1 MEILAVK
8 NLSFSYPDAASPA
21 LENISFSVSEGEF
34 IVLCGESGCGK
45 TTLLRLLKREFAP
58 AGKISGEISLF
69 NKPQSELDERAS
81 ASEIGYVM
89 QNPETQ
95 IVTDKVWH
103 ELAFGMEGLGFESE
117 KIRLRAGEMAGYFG
131 IDSWFRADTASLSGG
146 QKQLLSLASVM
157 ALSPRLLLLDE
168 PTAQLDPVSASNFIS
183 DIYRLNRDLGVTVI
197 IAEHRLEELL
207 PIADRAAVMECSRL
221 IAFDSPRA
229 VCNALGSRPISA
241 GFPAASRISAAL
253 ADNEKSPLTVREGRR
268 FLSSLDIRRGASVP
282 ADKPSDGESE
292 NAVEM
297 KNVWFRYE
305 RNTPDILRG
314 LNLSLKRGEIF
325 SLLGGN
331 GAGKTTVLKVL
342 SGIEKPYRGKIKLLG
357 KNIKDYRGNELHF
370 HNVALLPQNVRDV
383 FLRDT
388 VESDLRDMCRVL
400 GYSAVQAD
408 EKMSAVSEKLGI
420 SRLFGKHPYDLSGGE
435 AQKCALAKILLSE
448 PKILLLDEP
457 TKGID
462 AHAKLIL
469 RDILFS
475 LKREGVT
482 VIAVTHDTEF
492 AAIASDKCALFFD
505 GEVISPS
512 SPRNF
517 FSGNDFYTT
526 AASRISRGIFEN
538 TVTVDDVVLL
548 AKGEVHS

>member
-1 MEILAVK
+1 MEILTVK
-8 NLSFSYPDAASPA
+8 NLNFSYPDAASPA

-45 TTLLRLLKREFAP
+45 TTLLRLLKRELAP
-58 AGKISGEISLF
+58 AGEISGEISLF
-69 NKPQSELDERAS
+69 GKPQSELDERAS
-81 ASEIGYVM
+81 AAEIGYVM
-89 QNPETQ
+89 QNPEMQ

-131 IDSWFRADTASLSGG
+131 MDSWFRADTASLSGG

-253 ADNEKSPLTVREGRR
+253 ADSGKSPLTVREGRR
-268 FLSSLDIRRGASVP
+268 FLASLDIRSGASLP
-282 ADKPSDGESE
+282 NREDADGE
-292 NAVEM
+292 NAIEM
-297 KNVWFRYE
+297 KNIWFRYE
-305 RNTPDILRG
+305 RNAPDILRG
-314 LNLSLKRGEIF
+314 LNLSVKRGEIF

-435 AQKCALAKILLSE
+435 AQKCALAKVLLSK

-548 AKGEVHS
+548 AKGEAHS

>member
-1 MEILAVK
+1 M
-8 NLSFSYPDAASPA
+8 
-21 LENISFSVSEGEF
+21 
-34 IVLCGESGCGK
+34 LCGESGCGK
-45 TTLLRLLKREFAP
+45 TTLLRLLKRELAP
-58 AGKISGEISLF
+58 AGEISGEISLF
-69 NKPQSELDERAS
+69 GKPQSELDERAS
-81 ASEIGYVM
+81 AAEIGYVM
-89 QNPETQ
+89 QNPEMQ

-131 IDSWFRADTASLSGG
+131 MDSWFRADTASLSGG

-253 ADNEKSPLTVREGRR
+253 ADSGKSPLTVREGRR
-268 FLSSLDIRRGASVP
+268 FLASLDIRSGASLP
-282 ADKPSDGESE
+282 NREDADGE
-292 NAVEM
+292 NAIEM
-297 KNVWFRYE
+297 KNIWFRYE
-305 RNTPDILRG
+305 RNAPDILRG
-314 LNLSLKRGEIF
+314 LNLSVKRGEIF

-331 GAGKTTVLKVL
+331 GAGKTTALKVL

-357 KNIKDYRGNELHF
+357 KNIKEYRGNELHF
-370 HNVALLPQNVRDV
+370 HNVALLPQNVHDV

-408 EKMSAVSEKLGI
+408 EKISAVSEKLGI

-462 AHAKLIL
+462 AHAKLTL
-469 RDILFS
+469 RDILAS
-475 LKREGVT
+475 LKSEGVT
-482 VIAVTHDTEF
+482 VVIVTHDTEF
-492 AAIASDKCALFFD
+492 AAAASDRCALFFD

-512 SPRNF
+512 SPRKF

-548 AKGEVHS
+548 AKGEAHS

>member
-21 LENISFSVSEGEF
+21 LENISFSVREGEF

-45 TTLLRLLKREFAP
+45 TTLLRLLKRELAP
-58 AGKISGEISLF
+58 AGEISGEISLF
-69 NKPQSELDERAS
+69 GKPQSEIDERAS
-81 ASEIGYVM
+81 AAEIGYVM
-89 QNPETQ
+89 QNPEMQ

-168 PTAQLDPVSASNFIS
+168 PTAQLDPVAASDFIS

-207 PIADRAAVMECSRL
+207 PIADRTAVMEGGRIVS
-221 IAFDSPRA
+221 FDSPRA

-253 ADNEKSPLTVREGRR
+253 ADSGKSPLTVREGRR
-268 FLSSLDIRRGASVP
+268 FLASLDIRRGASLP
-282 ADKPSDGESE
+282 DCEDADGE
-292 NAVEM
+292 NAIEM
-297 KNVWFRYE
+297 KNTWFRYE
-305 RNTPDILRG
+305 RNAPDILRG
-314 LNLSLKRGEIF
+314 LNLSVKRGEIF

-331 GAGKTTVLKVL
+331 GAGKTTALKVL
-342 SGIEKPYRGKIKLLG
+342 CGIEKPYRGKIKLLG
-357 KNIKDYRGNELHF
+357 KNIKEYRGNELHF
-370 HNVALLPQNVRDV
+370 HNVALLPQNEHDV

-408 EKMSAVSEKLGI
+408 EKISAVSEKLGI

-457 TKGID
+457 TKGIA
-462 AHAKLIL
+462 AHAKLTL
-469 RDILFS
+469 RDILAS
-475 LKREGVT
+475 LKSEGVT
-482 VIAVTHDTEF
+482 VVIVTHDTEF
-492 AAIASDKCALFFD
+492 AAAASDRCALFFD

-512 SPRNF
+512 SPRKF

-548 AKGEVHS
+548 AKGEAHS

>member
-21 LENISFSVSEGEF
+21 LENISFSVREGEF

-45 TTLLRLLKREFAP
+45 TTLLRLLKRELAP

-69 NKPQSELDERAS
+69 GKPQSEIDERAS

-89 QNPETQ
+89 QNPEMQ

-131 IDSWFRADTASLSGG
+131 MDSWFRADTTSLSGG

-168 PTAQLDPVSASNFIS
+168 PTAQLDPVAASDFIS

-207 PIADRAAVMECSRL
+207 PIADRAAVMEDGRIVS
-221 IAFDSPRA
+221 FDSPRA

-383 FLRDT
+383 FLRDK
-388 VESDLRDMCRVL
+388 VEGDLRDMCRVL
-400 GYSAVQAD
+400 GYSAAQTE
-408 EKMSAVSEKLGI
+408 EKVRTVSERLGI
-420 SRLFGKHPYDLSGGE
+420 SRLFDKHPYDLSGGE

-548 AKGEVHS
+548 AKGEAHS

>member
-21 LENISFSVSEGEF
+21 LGNISFSVREGEF

-45 TTLLRLLKREFAP
+45 TTLLRLLKRELAP

-69 NKPQSELDERAS
+69 GKPQSEIDERAS
-81 ASEIGYVM
+81 AAEIGYVM
-89 QNPETQ
+89 QNPEMQ

-168 PTAQLDPVSASNFIS
+168 PTAQLDPVAASNFIS

-207 PIADRAAVMECSRL
+207 SIADRAAVMEDGRIVS
-221 IAFDSPRA
+221 FDSPRA

-253 ADNEKSPLTVREGRR
+253 ADSGKSPLTVREGRR
-268 FLSSLDIRRGASVP
+268 FLSSLDIRRGASLP
-282 ADKPSDGESE
+282 DREDADGE
-292 NAVEM
+292 NAIEM
-297 KNVWFRYE
+297 KNTWFRYE
-305 RNTPDILRG
+305 RNAPDILRG
-314 LNLSLKRGEIF
+314 LNLSVKRGEIF

-357 KNIKDYRGNELHF
+357 KNIKEYRGNELHF
-370 HNVALLPQNVRDV
+370 HNVALLPQNVHDV

-400 GYSAVQAD
+400 GYSAVQTE
-408 EKMSAVSEKLGI
+408 EKVRTVSERLGI
-420 SRLFGKHPYDLSGGE
+420 SRLFDKHPYDLSGGE

-492 AAIASDKCALFFD
+492 AAAASDKCALFFD

-548 AKGEVHS
+548 AKGEHS

>member
-1 MEILAVK
+1 METLTVK
-8 NLSFSYPDAASPA
+8 NLNFSYPDAASPA
-21 LENISFSVSEGEF
+21 LENISFSVRDGEF

-45 TTLLRLLKREFAP
+45 TTLLRLLKRELAP
-58 AGKISGEISLF
+58 AGEISGEISLF
-69 NKPQSELDERAS
+69 GKPQSELDERAS

-89 QNPETQ
+89 QNPEAQ

-103 ELAFGMEGLGFESE
+103 ELSFGMEGLGFESE

-207 PIADRAAVMECSRL
+207 PIADRAAVMDSGRL
-221 IAFDSPRA
+221 IAFDSPRNI
-229 VCNALGSRPISA
+229 CKALGRHPISA
-241 GFPAASRISAAL
+241 GFPAAARISAAL
-253 ADNEKSPLTVREGRR
+253 GAGESPLTVREGRR
-268 FLSSLDIRRGASVP
+268 FLASLDIRRGASVP

-357 KNIKDYRGNELHF
+357 KNIKEYRGNELHF
-370 HNVALLPQNVRDV
+370 HNVALLPQNVHDV

-408 EKMSAVSEKLGI
+408 EKISAVSEKLGI

-462 AHAKLIL
+462 AHAKLTL
-469 RDILFS
+469 RDILAS

-538 TVTVDDVVLL
+538 AVTADDVILL
-548 AKGEVHS
+548 AKGEHS

>member
-45 TTLLRLLKREFAP
+45 TTLLRLLKRELAP

-69 NKPQSELDERAS
+69 DKPQSELDERAS

-168 PTAQLDPVSASNFIS
+168 PTAQLDPVAASDFIS

-207 PIADRAAVMECSRL
+207 PIADRAAVMEDGRIVS
-221 IAFDSPRA
+221 FDSPRA

-253 ADNEKSPLTVREGRR
+253 AVSGKSPLTVREGRR

-435 AQKCALAKILLSE
+435 AQKCALAKVLLSG

-548 AKGEVHS
+548 AKGEAPS

>member
-45 TTLLRLLKREFAP
+45 TTLLRLLKRELAP

-69 NKPQSELDERAS
+69 DKPQSELDERAS

-168 PTAQLDPVSASNFIS
+168 PTAQLDPVAASDFIS

-207 PIADRAAVMECSRL
+207 PIADRAAVMEDGRIVS
-221 IAFDSPRA
+221 FDSPRA

-253 ADNEKSPLTVREGRR
+253 ADSGKSPLTVREGRR

-408 EKMSAVSEKLGI
+408 EKISAVSEKLGI

-435 AQKCALAKILLSE
+435 AQKCALAKVLLSG

-482 VIAVTHDTEF
+482 VIAVNHDTEF

-548 AKGEVHS
+548 AKGEAHS

>member
-1 MEILAVK
+1 MEILTVK
-8 NLSFSYPDAASPA
+8 NLNFSYPDAASPA
-21 LENISFSVSEGEF
+21 LENISFSVREGEF

-45 TTLLRLLKREFAP
+45 TTLLRLLKRELAP
-58 AGKISGEISLF
+58 AGEISGEISLF
-69 NKPQSELDERAS
+69 DKPQSELDERAS

-89 QNPETQ
+89 QNPEMQ

-207 PIADRAAVMECSRL
+207 PIADRTAVMEGGRL

-229 VCNALGSRPISA
+229 VCNTLGSRPISA
-241 GFPAASRISAAL
+241 GFPAAARISAAL
-253 ADNEKSPLTVREGRR
+253 GAGESPLTVREGRH
-268 FLSSLDIRRGASVP
+268 FLSSLDIRRGASLP
-282 ADKPSDGESE
+282 DREDADGE
-292 NAVEM
+292 NAIEM
-297 KNVWFRYE
+297 KNTWFRYE
-305 RNTPDILRG
+305 RNAPDILRG
-314 LNLSLKRGEIF
+314 LNLSVKRGEIF

-370 HNVALLPQNVRDV
+370 HNVALLPQNVHDA

-388 VESDLRDMCRVL
+388 VEGDLRDMCRVL
-400 GYSAVQAD
+400 GYSAAQTE
-408 EKMSAVSEKLGI
+408 EKVRTVSERLGI
-420 SRLFGKHPYDLSGGE
+420 SRLFDKHPYDLSGGE

-548 AKGEVHS
+548 AKGEAHS

>member
-1 MEILAVK
+1 MEIVAVK

>member
-8 NLSFSYPDAASPA
+8 NLSFSYPNAASPA

-45 TTLLRLLKREFAP
+45 TTLLRLLKRELAP
-58 AGKISGEISLF
+58 AGEISGEISLF
-69 NKPQSELDERAS
+69 GKPQSELDERAS
-81 ASEIGYVM
+81 AAEIGYVM
-89 QNPETQ
+89 QNPEMQ

-131 IDSWFRADTASLSGG
+131 MDSWFRADTASLSGG

-253 ADNEKSPLTVREGRR
+253 ADSGKSPLTVREGRR
-268 FLSSLDIRRGASVP
+268 FLASLDIRSGASLP
-282 ADKPSDGESE
+282 NREDADGE
-292 NAVEM
+292 NAIEM
-297 KNVWFRYE
+297 KNIWFRYE
-305 RNTPDILRG
+305 RNAPDILRG
-314 LNLSLKRGEIF
+314 LNLSVKRGKIF

-331 GAGKTTVLKVL
+331 GAGKTTALKVL

-357 KNIKDYRGNELHF
+357 KNIKEYRGNELHF
-370 HNVALLPQNVRDV
+370 HNVALLPQNVHDV

-388 VESDLRDMCRVL
+388 VEGDLRDMCRVL
-400 GYSAVQAD
+400 GYSAAHTE
-408 EKMSAVSEKLGI
+408 EKVRTVSERLGI
-420 SRLFGKHPYDLSGGE
+420 SRLFDKHPYDLSGGE

-548 AKGEVHS
+548 AKGEAHS

>member
-45 TTLLRLLKREFAP
+45 TTLLRLLKRELAP

-69 NKPQSELDERAS
+69 DKPQSELDERAS

-117 KIRLRAGEMAGYFG
+117 KIRIRAGEMAGYFG

-168 PTAQLDPVSASNFIS
+168 PTAQLDPVAASDFIS

-207 PIADRAAVMECSRL
+207 PIADRAAVMEDGRIVS
-221 IAFDSPRA
+221 FDSPRA

-253 ADNEKSPLTVREGRR
+253 ADSGKSPLTVREGRR

-408 EKMSAVSEKLGI
+408 EKISAVSEKLGI
-420 SRLFGKHPYDLSGGE
+420 FRLFGKHPSTPPVDIAAFLTSHRHSRIPIYRGDLDHIVGVIHVRSYLRNYLHQGTRTRLRPLMNPPVFVRPDTPVDE
-435 AQKCALAKILLSE
+435 VLRQMSSHRIQLAIVQ
-448 PKILLLDEP
+448 DENGK
-457 TKGID
+457 TLGV
-462 AHAKLIL
+462 LTVE
-469 RDILFS
+469 DILEE
-475 LKREGVT
+475 LVGEIQDEEDLEGT
-482 VIAVTHDTEF
+482 V
-492 AAIASDKCALFFD
+492 SDHA
-505 GEVISPS
+505 
-512 SPRNF
+512 
-517 FSGNDFYTT
+517 
-526 AASRISRGIFEN
+526 
-538 TVTVDDVVLL
+538 
-548 AKGEVHS
+548 

>member
-1 MEILAVK
+1 MEILTVK
-8 NLSFSYPDAASPA
+8 NLNFSYPDAASPA
-21 LENISFSVSEGEF
+21 LENISFSVREGEF

-45 TTLLRLLKREFAP
+45 TTLLRLLKRELAP

-69 NKPQSELDERAS
+69 GMPQSEIDERAS
-81 ASEIGYVM
+81 AAEIGYVM
-89 QNPETQ
+89 QNPEMQ

-131 IDSWFRADTASLSGG
+131 MDSWFRADTASLSGG

-168 PTAQLDPVSASNFIS
+168 PTAQLDPVAASDFIS

-207 PIADRAAVMECSRL
+207 PIADRAAVMEDGRIVS
-221 IAFDSPRA
+221 FDSPRA

-253 ADNEKSPLTVREGRR
+253 ADSGKSPLTVREGRR
-268 FLSSLDIRRGASVP
+268 FLASLDIRRGASLP
-282 ADKPSDGESE
+282 DCEDADGE
-292 NAVEM
+292 NAIEM
-297 KNVWFRYE
+297 KNIWFRYE
-305 RNTPDILRG
+305 RNAPDILRG
-314 LNLSLKRGEIF
+314 LNLSVKCGEIF

-331 GAGKTTVLKVL
+331 GAGKTTALKVL
-342 SGIEKPYRGKIKLLG
+342 CGIEKPYRGKIKLLG
-357 KNIKDYRGNELHF
+357 KNIKEYRGNELHF
-370 HNVALLPQNVRDV
+370 HNVALLPQNVHDV

-408 EKMSAVSEKLGI
+408 EKISSVSEKLGI

-512 SPRNF
+512 SPRKF

-538 TVTVDDVVLL
+538 AVTADDVILL
-548 AKGEVHS
+548 AKGEHS

>member
-8 NLSFSYPDAASPA
+8 NLSFSYPNAASPA

-45 TTLLRLLKREFAP
+45 TTLLRLLKRELAP
-58 AGKISGEISLF
+58 AGEISGEISLF
-69 NKPQSELDERAS
+69 GKPQSELDERAS
-81 ASEIGYVM
+81 AAEIGYVM
-89 QNPETQ
+89 QNPEMQ

-131 IDSWFRADTASLSGG
+131 MDSWFRADTASLSGG

-253 ADNEKSPLTVREGRR
+253 ADSGKSPLTVREGRR
-268 FLSSLDIRRGASVP
+268 FLASLDIRSGASLP
-282 ADKPSDGESE
+282 NREDADGE
-292 NAVEM
+292 NAIEM
-297 KNVWFRYE
+297 KNIWFRYE
-305 RNTPDILRG
+305 RNAPDILRG
-314 LNLSLKRGEIF
+314 LNLSVKRGEIF

-331 GAGKTTVLKVL
+331 GAGKTTALKVL

-357 KNIKDYRGNELHF
+357 KNIKEYRGNELHF
-370 HNVALLPQNVRDV
+370 HNVALLPQNVHDV

-408 EKMSAVSEKLGI
+408 EKISAVSEKLGI

-462 AHAKLIL
+462 AHAKLTL
-469 RDILFS
+469 RDILAS
-475 LKREGVT
+475 LKSEGVT
-482 VIAVTHDTEF
+482 VVIVTHDTEF
-492 AAIASDKCALFFD
+492 AAAASDRCALFFD

-512 SPRNF
+512 SPRKF

-548 AKGEVHS
+548 AKGEAHS

>member
-21 LENISFSVSEGEF
+21 LENISFSVREGEF

-45 TTLLRLLKREFAP
+45 TTLLRLLKRELAP
-58 AGKISGEISLF
+58 AGEISGEISLF
-69 NKPQSELDERAS
+69 GKPQSELDERAS
-81 ASEIGYVM
+81 AAEIGYVM
-89 QNPETQ
+89 QNPEAQ

-168 PTAQLDPVSASNFIS
+168 PTAQLDPVAASDFIS

-207 PIADRAAVMECSRL
+207 PIADRAAVMEDGRIVS
-221 IAFDSPRA
+221 FDSPRA

-253 ADNEKSPLTVREGRR
+253 ADSGKSPLTVREGRR
-268 FLSSLDIRRGASVP
+268 FLASLDIRRGASLP
-282 ADKPSDGESE
+282 DCEDADGE
-292 NAVEM
+292 NAIEM
-297 KNVWFRYE
+297 KNIWFRYE
-305 RNTPDILRG
+305 RNAPDILRG
-314 LNLSLKRGEIF
+314 LNLSVKCGEIF

-331 GAGKTTVLKVL
+331 GAGKTTALKVL
-342 SGIEKPYRGKIKLLG
+342 CGIEKPYRGKIKLLG
-357 KNIKDYRGNELHF
+357 KNIKEYRGNELHF
-370 HNVALLPQNVRDV
+370 HNVALLPQNVHDV

-388 VESDLRDMCRVL
+388 VEGDLRDMCRVL
-400 GYSAVQAD
+400 GYSAAQTE
-408 EKMSAVSEKLGI
+408 EKVRTVSERLGI

-512 SPRNF
+512 SPRIF

-548 AKGEVHS
+548 AKGEAHS

>member
-21 LENISFSVSEGEF
+21 LENISFSVREGEF

-45 TTLLRLLKREFAP
+45 TTLLRLLKRELAP
-58 AGKISGEISLF
+58 AGEISGEISLF
-69 NKPQSELDERAS
+69 GKPQSELDERAS
-81 ASEIGYVM
+81 AAEIGYVM
-89 QNPETQ
+89 QNPEAQ

-168 PTAQLDPVSASNFIS
+168 PTAQLDPVAASDFIS

-207 PIADRAAVMECSRL
+207 PIADRAAVMEDGRIVS
-221 IAFDSPRA
+221 FDSPRA

-253 ADNEKSPLTVREGRR
+253 TDSGKSPLTVREGRR
-268 FLSSLDIRRGASVP
+268 FLASLDIRRGASLP
-282 ADKPSDGESE
+282 DCEDADGE
-292 NAVEM
+292 NAIEM
-297 KNVWFRYE
+297 KNIWFRYE
-305 RNTPDILRG
+305 RNAPDILRG
-314 LNLSLKRGEIF
+314 LNLSVKCGEIF

-331 GAGKTTVLKVL
+331 GAGKTTALKVL
-342 SGIEKPYRGKIKLLG
+342 CGIEKPYRGKIKLLG
-357 KNIKDYRGNELHF
+357 KNIKEYRGNELHF
-370 HNVALLPQNVRDV
+370 HNVALLPQNVHDV

-388 VESDLRDMCRVL
+388 VEGDLRDMCRVL
-400 GYSAVQAD
+400 GYSAAQTE
-408 EKMSAVSEKLGI
+408 EKVRTVSERLGI

-512 SPRNF
+512 SPRIF

-548 AKGEVHS
+548 AKGEAHS